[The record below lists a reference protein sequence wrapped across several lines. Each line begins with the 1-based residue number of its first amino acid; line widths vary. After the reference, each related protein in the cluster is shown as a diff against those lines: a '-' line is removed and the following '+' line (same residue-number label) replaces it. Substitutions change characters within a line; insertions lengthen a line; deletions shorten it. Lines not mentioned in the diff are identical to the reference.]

1 LARNLRSLS
10 RRLTENQPIA
20 RPPDEKPGSPVLVV
34 GLGRFGSAIAQTLT
48 SLGHEVLGVDCDE
61 EVVQAHADVLT
72 HVVAANCANSVSLK
86 QLGVEEFTH
95 AVVGMGNIEASIL
108 TCVAL
113 VDLGVENIW
122 AKAISDA
129 HGRILDRVG
138 AHHVVYPESDMG
150 ERVAHL
156 VTGRMM
162 EYIQLD
168 EDFAL
173 VETRAPREL
182 IGKTLGEA
190 GVRGRFGVT
199 VVCVKPKG
207 QTFTYAT
214 PDTLIDEDDL
224 LLVAGSKEHAEKFG
238 YVT

>member
-1 LARNLRSLS
+1 MAKNLRTLS
-10 RRLTENQPIA
+10 RRLTDHQPIA
-20 RPPDEKPGSPVLVV
+20 RPDENPGSPVLVV

-48 SLGHEVLGVDCDE
+48 TLGHEVLGVDSDE

-72 HVVAANCANSVSLK
+72 HVVAANCTNTVSLR

-95 AVVGMGNIEASIL
+95 AVVGMGDIEASIL

-129 HGRILDRVG
+129 HGRILERVG

-168 EDFAL
+168 DDFAL
-173 VETRAPREL
+173 VETRAP
-182 IGKTLGEA
+182 A
-190 GVRGRFGVT
+190 
-199 VVCVKPKG
+199 
-207 QTFTYAT
+207 
-214 PDTLIDEDDL
+214 
-224 LLVAGSKEHAEKFG
+224 S
-238 YVT
+238 

>member
-1 LARNLRSLS
+1 MAKNVRSLS
-10 RRLTENQPIA
+10 RRLTDKQPIA
-20 RPPDEKPGSPVLVV
+20 RPPDDEPGSPVLVV
-34 GLGRFGSAIAQTLT
+34 GLGRFGSAIAKTLT
-48 SLGHEVLGVDCDE
+48 TLGHEVLGVDRDE

-72 HVVAANCANSVSLK
+72 HVVAANCTNAVSLR

-95 AVVGMGNIEASIL
+95 AVVGMGDIEASIL

-113 VDLGVENIW
+113 VDFGVENIW

-138 AHHVVYPESDMG
+138 AHHVVYPETDMG

-173 VETRAPREL
+173 VETRAPRTL
-182 IGKTLGEA
+182 VGKTLGDA

-199 VVCVKPKG
+199 VVCVKPEG
-207 QTFTYAT
+207 QSFTYAT
-214 PDTLIDEDDL
+214 PETLIDENDI
-224 LLVAGSKEHAEKFG
+224 LLVAGKKEHAEKFG
-238 YVT
+238 YVS

>member
-1 LARNLRSLS
+1 MARNLRSLG
-10 RRLTENQPIA
+10 RRLTETQPIA
-20 RPPDEKPGSPVLVV
+20 RPPDDKAGAPVLVV
-34 GLGRFGSAIAQTLT
+34 GLGRFGSAIAQTLA

-72 HVVAANCANSVSLK
+72 HVVAANCANSVSLR

-95 AVVGMGNIEASIL
+95 AVVGMGDIEASIL
-108 TCVAL
+108 TCVGL
-113 VDLGVENIW
+113 VDLGIENIW

-182 IGKTLGEA
+182 VGKTLGAA

-207 QTFTYAT
+207 QSFTYAT

-238 YVT
+238 YVS